1 MGQGDKVGVIG
12 KGQEYGY
19 EDDGPLPL
27 EWGGLVAG
35 GPPEAEEDDRHQ
47 GQLVEVAPCLYEH
60 VVEPAQQVFVKQGAD
75 GSQQGGHDYAE
86 HPFVMGKA
94 YALLLAAHAE
104 HVE

>member
-12 KGQEYGY
+12 QGQEYGY

-35 GPPEAEEDDRHQ
+35 GPPHSEEDDRHQ
-47 GQLVEVAPCLYEH
+47 GQLVEVAPGLDEH
-60 VVEPAQQVFVKQGAD
+60 VVEPAQQVFVKQGAY
-75 GSQQGGHDYAE
+75 GSKDGGHDYAE
-86 HPFVMGKA
+86 HPFVVSEA
-94 YALLLAAHAE
+94 DSLLPAAHAE